1 MLTNDKFED
10 FESNIATD
18 ENIGNES
25 INIVFDHAEDSDE
38 EENDGN
44 ITIRRQCAMSTL
56 NIDLLDGRRSALSMI
71 SFVNREFDI
80 SWIGLI
86 VWVLIVTIVFFLCF
100 LGYNWWMVTRQSDT
114 RNIDFAPII
123 LHS

>member
-25 INIVFDHAEDSDE
+25 INIVFDHAEDIDE
-38 EENDGN
+38 EDNDGN
-44 ITIRRQCAMSTL
+44 ITIRRQSAMSTL